1 MDKAKTLSSSQSFAY
16 LPKIINGGIAG
27 IIGVT
32 CVFPID
38 LVKTRLQNQRVASD
52 GKVQYKGIVDCAKQT
67 WHRGGR
73 TVFAKMRGIYSGIGV
88 NLLLITPEK
97 AIKLVANDFFR
108 FHLAIPHQEQLPFTR
123 GMIAGG
129 GAGFCQIIV
138 TTPMELIKIQ
148 MQDAG
153 RTTGQMEPK
162 KLSAIGLTIDLL
174 KDRGIF
180 GLYKGIAP
188 TMARDVSFSVLYFP
202 LFAYLNSLG
211 PRSSDG
217 SGDTVFYASFSAG
230 LTAGAFSSFA
240 VTPLDV
246 IKTRMQLINRGED
259 EVEYRNICD
268 AFTKILRHEG
278 PRALFKGAICRM
290 LVMAPLFGI
299 AQMVYYTRIAEFLL
313 GIPKTSH

>member
-1 MDKAKTLSSSQSFAY
+1 MDKAQISNSSQSFAY
-16 LPKIINGGIAG
+16 LPKVINGGIAG
-27 IIGVT
+27 IIGIA

-38 LVKTRLQNQRVASD
+38 LVKTRLQNQRVT
-52 GKVQYKGIVDCAKQT
+52 GNGRIQYKGIIDCAKQT
-67 WHRGGR
+67 WHHGGR
-73 TVFAKMRGIYSGIGV
+73 TVFAKIRGIYSGVGV

-108 FHLAIPHQEQLPFTR
+108 FHLAVPYQEQLPLVR

-138 TTPMELIKIQ
+138 TTPMELLKIQ

-153 RTTGQMEPK
+153 RTTGQTEPK
-162 KLSAIGLTIDLL
+162 KLSAIGLTMDLL
-174 KDRGIF
+174 RKRGIF

-188 TMARDVSFSVLYFP
+188 TMVRDVSFSVLYFP
-202 LFAYLNSLG
+202 SFAYLNSLG

-217 SGDTVFYASFSAG
+217 SGVTVFYSSFSAG
-230 LTAGAFSSFA
+230 LTAAAFSSFS

-246 IKTRMQLINRGED
+246 IKTRMQLISRGEG
-259 EVEYRNICD
+259 EAEYQNICD
-268 AFTKILRHEG
+268 AFMKILRHEG
-278 PRALFKGAICRM
+278 PRALFKGAVCRM

-299 AQMVYYTRIAEFLL
+299 AQMVYYTGIAEFFL
-313 GIPKTSH
+313 GIPKTL